1 MTINYMAFNTDEG
14 GICADKEV
22 RKAIAQAINVEEMVS
37 AIYGEYAS
45 VANSVMPLWM
55 APYDKDVK
63 QTAYDPDAAK
73 ATLAAKGVTKLA
85 CITYS
90 TARPYNAKG
99 GVELANMVQGYLS
112 KVGVDVEIT
121 QYDWTTYKSKVQ
133 TDPYDICFYG
143 WTGDNG
149 DPDNFMNLPADSNRS
164 MNVAHWDNEEYK
176 ALIAKGIAT
185 PDGDERDAIYKQCEE
200 MMAEEQPW
208 LLISHSK
215 NLLGYSPKVK
225 GFYYHPTGVAFFK
238 GVSKEA

>member
-1 MTINYMAFNTDEG
+1 
-14 GICADKEV
+14 
-22 RKAIAQAINVEEMVS
+22 
-37 AIYGEYAS
+37 
-45 VANSVMPLWM
+45 
-55 APYDKDVK
+55 
-63 QTAYDPDAAK
+63 
-73 ATLAAKGVTKLA
+73 
-85 CITYS
+85 
-90 TARPYNAKG
+90 
-99 GVELANMVQGYLS
+99 
-112 KVGVDVEIT
+112 
-121 QYDWTTYKSKVQ
+121 
-133 TDPYDICFYG
+133 
-143 WTGDNG
+143 
-149 DPDNFMNLPADSNRS
+149 MNLPADSNRS